1 MAIALP
7 AAVALTAALAP
18 AAPAATSKLYAF
30 MDGKAETSAGDPDGH
45 ARIGLTFDRGAGRV
59 CYDVRKFKLETVAG
73 MHIHKGAKGKDG
85 PDVVEQ
91 AGLVVDER
99 ADALVQ
105 VAAVRARLAQ
115 QPFAQCAGERV
126 EIRVVHT
133 RQRRG
138 RAPFR
143 PLAEVRRAC
152 ASSAA
157 RAPSPTGTR
166 PCGR

>member
-1 MAIALP
+1 MTRLRMAIALP

-85 PDVVEQ
+85 PDVVE
-91 AGLVVDER
+91 LV
-99 ADALVQ
+99 AK
-105 VAAVRARLAQ
+105 
-115 QPFAQCAGERV
+115 
-126 EIRVVHT
+126 
-133 RQRRG
+133 
-138 RAPFR
+138 
-143 PLAEVRRAC
+143 
-152 ASSAA
+152 
-157 RAPSPTGTR
+157 PTGAGKGKVTGCVTGVKR
-166 PCGR
+166 ATIDRILAKPSAYYVNLHTASYPKGSVRGQLTKRKLV